1 MVNTSDSIRLI
12 EDSVIHPSVLL
23 ILIRF
28 FKKTIKLYCI
38 PKDKSR
44 VKKPKHFIQNW
55 VSIYWIPST
64 HPRIPRGFNGK
75 ESACQAA
82 NPNSIPE
89 LGKSPGGGNGNPLHY
104 SCLKNPME
112 RSLEGYHPWGHRVS
126 HDLMITSTYPA
137 LLALG
142 TRAIKVSQK
151 WSLIWWCSV
160 SRGDT

>member
-55 VSIYWIPST
+55 VFIEYPAYTLGFPGGSMVKNQPAKQQTRIQSLSQENSLEEEMATHSTILAWKIPW
-64 HPRIPRGFNGK
+64 RGAWRATIRGVT
-75 ESACQAA
+75 ESA
-82 NPNSIPE
+82 
-89 LGKSPGGGNGNPLHY
+89 
-104 SCLKNPME
+104 M
-112 RSLEGYHPWGHRVS
+112 
-126 HDLMITSTYPA
+126 T
-137 LLALG
+137 
-142 TRAIKVSQK
+142 
-151 WSLIWWCSV
+151 
-160 SRGDT
+160 

>member
-112 RSLEGYHPWGHRVS
+112 RGAWQAAVHGVAKSRTQLSDWAYH
-126 HDLMITSTYPA
+126 TSYKF
-137 LLALG
+137 
-142 TRAIKVSQK
+142 RRH
-151 WSLIWWCSV
+151 WS
-160 SRGDT
+160 